1 MRTPRRQPGMRTPT
15 SCVFLCTTL
24 APEHPVTS
32 QTTIITWPLKE
43 KHQISIKSK
52 VDFCSNCCQVYESK
66 LDSISHYFSHILLY
80 EDKNLKVSIKY
91 NGPIKAPIKKGDKI
105 AQLVIRSQD
114 LPETTHDLL
123 AGDDVSIGGFL
134 VRIRTA
140 GHYLFNM
147 LYTNSEE
154 SL

>member
-1 MRTPRRQPGMRTPT
+1 MIPFLSSGQPL
-15 SCVFLCTTL
+15 F
-24 APEHPVTS
+24 
-32 QTTIITWPLKE
+32 
-43 KHQISIKSK
+43 
-52 VDFCSNCCQVYESK
+52 
-66 LDSISHYFSHILLY
+66 
-80 EDKNLKVSIKY
+80 SIKY

-123 AGDDVSIGGFL
+123 AGDDISTGGFL